1 MSAISHLR
9 MGVRLLAAVIAGL
22 CAAGCGGGDGP
33 TNPDPEPANLRV
45 FVTTRGV
52 DHGSVFR
59 VLAATTSKTVTVN
72 GSASLL
78 LTPGVYDVHLEGLPA
93 NCSVVGPDVVQAT
106 AVAGLVNQV
115 QFRVECRAVTGV
127 IEVTAQVSGRD
138 YDPNGFTVVVDD
150 GQPQVISTTAY
161 MGGAVWLEGISPGS
175 HQMSLANL
183 SDNCVPNQTGNFPVS
198 VTAGGLT
205 RDTTR
210 VVLEFACSA
219 LTGDVRIV
227 AQTTGM
233 DLDPNGYT
241 LLFDGRLLEYVD
253 YYYYYGLITIFVGP
267 NGAFEHAQVTPESHT
282 YGLSDLAPNC
292 TVDGANPRTVTVV
305 LGEMTEVPFRVVCTD
320 IP

>member
-1 MSAISHLR
+1 MSAIFLLR
-9 MGVRLLAAVIAGL
+9 TRVRLLATMIAGL
-22 CAAGCGGGDGP
+22 LAASCGGGDGP

-45 FVTTRGV
+45 FVTTRGL
-52 DHGSVFR
+52 DHGSVFQ
-59 VLAATTSKTVTVN
+59 VLAGTTSKTVTVN

-78 LTPGVYDVHLEGLPA
+78 LVPGVYDVHLEGLPA
-93 NCSVVGPDVVQAT
+93 NCSVSGPDVVQAT

-127 IEVTAQVSGRD
+127 IEVTAQASGRD

-150 GQPQVISTTAY
+150 GQPQENSTTAY
-161 MGGAVWLEGISPGS
+161 IGGAVWLEGIPPGS
-175 HQMSLANL
+175 HQISLADL
-183 SDNCVPNQTGNFPVS
+183 SHNCVPNPTGSFPVS

-219 LTGDVRIV
+219 LTGDVRLIT
-227 AQTTGM
+227 QTTGA

-241 LLFDGRLLEYVD
+241 VLFDGRLLQYVD
-253 YYYYYGLITIFVGP
+253 YYYYGLVTVFVGP
-267 NGAFEHAQVTPESHT
+267 NDAFEHAQVTPESHT

-292 TVDGANPRTVTVV
+292 TVDGANPKTVTVV
-305 LGEMTEVPFRVVCTD
+305 LGQMTEVPFHVVCTD